1 MFLLFLLFQESDY
14 HWKYHGRVS
23 PLLGIECPGLDGLVQ
38 SIHDK
43 TLPRNLVK
51 IEPKNLPPSYQWKMS
66 ALRNRL
72 IFCSPR
78 SLVKVYSRKIPLI
91 TCRNEMKTVHS
102 TVHTVVLCLPVVID
116 NIQGKL
122 SLRLSGVSRE
132 SVVSGV
138 FGETLRLTGGRPADV
153 WRNFSKIFLIR
164 QLTWLA
170 PVWRRRL
177 PTHLLKT
184 TLGVRICCESGGGEW
199 SCPACR
205 RCRDRRDTCR
215 ASPRCGSSGGWRD
228 GPTCWTP
235 ADIAHI

>member
-1 MFLLFLLFQESDY
+1 MFLLFQESDY

-23 PLLGIECPGLDGLVQ
+23 PLLGIECPGLDGLIQ

-102 TVHTVVLCLPVVID
+102 TVHHSGSLFTCCYRQHPRKVVPQTEWCL
-116 NIQGKL
+116 Q
-122 SLRLSGVSRE
+122 
-132 SVVSGV
+132 
-138 FGETLRLTGGRPADV
+138 
-153 WRNFSKIFLIR
+153 
-164 QLTWLA
+164 
-170 PVWRRRL
+170 
-177 PTHLLKT
+177 
-184 TLGVRICCESGGGEW
+184 RICCQW
-199 SCPACR
+199 SLWRNSPTHWR
-205 RCRDRRDTCR
+205 PTCR
-215 ASPRCGSSGGWRD
+215 CVEKL
-228 GPTCWTP
+228 
-235 ADIAHI
+235 

>member
-1 MFLLFLLFQESDY
+1 MFLLFQESDY

-23 PLLGIECPGLDGLVQ
+23 PLLGIECPGLDGLIQ

-138 FGETLRLTGGRPADV
+138 FGETLRLTGGRPDV
-153 WRNFSKIFLIR
+153 VWK
-164 QLTWLA
+164 TWAKYFWWGETDLA
-170 PVWRRRL
+170 
-177 PTHLLKT
+177 
-184 TLGVRICCESGGGEW
+184 
-199 SCPACR
+199 
-205 RCRDRRDTCR
+205 
-215 ASPRCGSSGGWRD
+215 GSSLEEAADSSIEDDSWCSYLLWVLRWRVIMSRLQALY
-228 GPTCWTP
+228 GQEG
-235 ADIAHI
+235 HL

>member
-1 MFLLFLLFQESDY
+1 MRWRQY
-14 HWKYHGRVS
+14 T
-23 PLLGIECPGLDGLVQ
+23 VQ
-38 SIHDK
+38 Y
-43 TLPRNLVK
+43 T
-51 IEPKNLPPSYQWKMS
+51 
-66 ALRNRL
+66 
-72 IFCSPR
+72 
-78 SLVKVYSRKIPLI
+78 
-91 TCRNEMKTVHS
+91 
-102 TVHTVVLCLPVVID
+102 TVVLCLPVVID

-228 GPTCWTP
+228 GPTCHVYP
-235 ADIAHI
+235 AFLLVQRLHYCALIGRELQSGEIFSCTERSYYRRSLWCYASNLLP